1 MSDEESK
8 ARRDTICLFEV
19 KLDAHSPTAALEMRA
34 HLQGQGC
41 NVRIHGSGFKLRDS
55 GFRI

>member
-41 NVRIHGSGFKLRDS
+41 DSRIQGPGFELRDS
-55 GFRI
+55 GFRV

>member
-34 HLQGQGC
+34 HHVEKIAKGQ
-41 NVRIHGSGFKLRDS
+41 V
-55 GFRI
+55 